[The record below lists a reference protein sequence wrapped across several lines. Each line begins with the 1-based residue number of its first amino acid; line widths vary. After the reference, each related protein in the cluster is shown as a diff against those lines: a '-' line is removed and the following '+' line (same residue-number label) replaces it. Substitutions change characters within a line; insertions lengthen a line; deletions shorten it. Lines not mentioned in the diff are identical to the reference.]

1 MKKIILMFSILA
13 SLFSSFSVAFAADD
27 TVDSSRTGDADVR
40 SHRSSGGL
48 FVEPMLIYSKNEASI
63 KTSQLPLLTGD
74 SSGTINDAAIGARL
88 GFHVADIFIL
98 AADGRYGKSRFQD
111 SLYSTADGSN
121 YNYGVTAGVQTP
133 LAGIQLFGTYILGGV
148 FDPAAGANNI
158 DMKFTDARGYRV
170 GAGLHI
176 LAVSVNLDYQ
186 DLTYNNSTIES
197 FGNFTVNQS
206 SKVDATQRGYAVSLG
221 FPIEL

>member
-1 MKKIILMFSILA
+1 MKKLVLMFSIVTGLSLA
-13 SLFSSFSVAFAADD
+13 YGADD
-27 TVDSSRTGDADVR
+27 SVDANRTSDADVR
-40 SHRSSGGL
+40 SHHSSGGL

-74 SSGTINDAAIGARL
+74 SSGTINDTAIGARL
-88 GFHVADIFIL
+88 GFHVAEIFIL

-111 SLYSTADGSN
+111 SLYSTADGSD
-121 YNYGVTAGVQTP
+121 YNYGLTAGVQTP
-133 LAGIQLFGTYILGGV
+133 IAGIQLFGTYILGGV
-148 FDPAAGANNI
+148 FDPTAGAQNI

-170 GAGLHI
+170 GAGIHI
-176 LAVSVNLDYQ
+176 LAVSLNLEYQ

-197 FGNFTVNQS
+197 FGNVTVNQA

>member
-1 MKKIILMFSILA
+1 MRKLVLIFSIL
-13 SLFSSFSVAFAADD
+13 SGLSFAHSADE
-27 TVDSSRTGDADVR
+27 TTTQNVDGDVR
-40 SHRSSGGL
+40 AHRSTGGL

-74 SSGTINDAAIGARL
+74 SSGTISDAAIGARL
-88 GFHVADIFIL
+88 GFHVAEVFIL
-98 AADGRYGKSRFQD
+98 AADGRYGKSHFQD
-111 SLYSTADGSN
+111 SLYASAEGSD

-148 FDPAAGANNI
+148 FDPAAGAQNV

-170 GAGLHI
+170 GAGIHI
-176 LAVSVNLDYQ
+176 LAVSLNLEYQ

-197 FGNFTVNQS
+197 FGNVTVNQQ

>member
-1 MKKIILMFSILA
+1 MKKLVLMFSIVTGLSLA
-13 SLFSSFSVAFAADD
+13 YGADD
-27 TVDSSRTGDADVR
+27 SADANRRSDADVR
-40 SHRSSGGL
+40 SHHSSGGL

-74 SSGTINDAAIGARL
+74 SSGTINDTAIGARL
-88 GFHVADIFIL
+88 GFHVAEIFIL

-111 SLYSTADGSN
+111 SLYSTADATD
-121 YNYGVTAGVQTP
+121 YNYGVTAGIQTP
-133 LAGIQLFGTYILGGV
+133 IAGIQLFGTYILGGV
-148 FDPAAGANNI
+148 FDPTAGALNI

-170 GAGLHI
+170 GAGIHI
-176 LAVSVNLDYQ
+176 LAVSLNLEYQ

-197 FGNFTVNQS
+197 FGNVTVNQT